1 MKKVN
6 LGIIG
11 LGYVG
16 QTHLH
21 NALKLDTARV
31 IAVADVSKKTLDKAR
46 GIGVAKTYSDYN
58 QLLKDPEVDAVV
70 IALPTHLHL
79 QCSLSAAESGKH
91 IFLEKPM
98 ARNPGE
104 AQQILLAAKKNSV
117 RLMIGYPLRFNRSFS
132 SLKEEITKG
141 VLGDVEVAQATYI
154 NSGPFMHRAEGYAPL
169 PVPDWWF
176 NRELTGGGVLIDL
189 GSHVINL
196 LRWYFGEVTNVTSHL
211 RHRFNLDL
219 EDGAIC
225 VVKFASGPTAVI
237 NVGWFS
243 QAYKLRVELF
253 GTVSHVSAQHTP
265 SGTIS
270 TITQILATG
279 TTEFFKPHLMELQ
292 HFVTSI
298 AKDLTPSPS
307 GEDGVRDL
315 EAIDT
320 AYKNSRDFN

>member
-1 MKKVN
+1 MKKVS

-16 QTHLH
+16 QIHLR
-21 NALKLDTARV
+21 NALKLDMV
-31 IAVADVSKKTLDKAR
+31 KSIAVSDVSKKALNKAR
-46 GIGVAKTYSDYN
+46 SIGVAKTYSDYN

-98 ARNPGE
+98 ARNPAE
-104 AQQILLAAKKNSV
+104 AQQILSSARRNSV
-117 RLMIGYPLRFNRSFS
+117 SLMIGYPLRFNRLFA
-132 SLKEEITKG
+132 SLKQEIDKG
-141 VLGDVEVAQATYI
+141 ALGDVEVAQATYI
-154 NSGPFMHRAEGYAPL
+154 SSGPFMHRAEGYAPL
-169 PVPDWWF
+169 PVPEWWF

-196 LRWYFGEVTNVTSHL
+196 LRWYFGEIRQVTSHL

-225 VVKFASGPTAVI
+225 VAKFESGPTAII

-243 QAYKLRVELF
+243 QAYRLQVELF
-253 GTVSHVSAQHTP
+253 GSVSHVTAQHTP
-265 SGTIS
+265 SDAFSI
-270 TITQILATG
+270 ITQTLVTG
-279 TTEFFKPHLMELQ
+279 TAEFFRPHLAELQ
-292 HFVTSI
+292 YFVASI

-307 GEDGVRDL
+307 GEDGVKDL
-315 EAIDT
+315 EAIYA
-320 AYKNSRDFN
+320 AYKNCRDFD